1 MRHARWV
8 GAARHYTQR
17 AYETARHMAGGLDH
31 VIQNSARMYG
41 GLIQPILHS
50 QGVDTSGV
58 DRNLL
63 DAYSHYSRLKGHA
76 QNFDALVKGE

>member
-31 VIQNSARMYG
+31 FIQHSAKIYG
-41 GLIQPILHS
+41 GLVQPILHS
-50 QGVDTSGV
+50 QGIDTSGV
-58 DRNLL
+58 DNNLM
-63 DAYSHYSRLKGHA
+63 DAYGHYSRLKGHA
-76 QNFDALVKGE
+76 QKFDEMIKG